1 MCTIFGSIGKNL
13 ASISH
18 GYHRC
23 ANIDYGFSGIETPG
37 DQQSNLTSNRTKC
50 ARNESTIIQTFSST
64 RTTFLLQIN
73 QSAILEVNNVQ
84 DCITDLEA
92 NCCSA
97 KEKMNNNFRE
107 HPLMMSDN

>member
-37 DQQSNLTSNRTKC
+37 DQQSNLTSNCTKC

-64 RTTFLLQIN
+64 KTTYPLQIN
-73 QSAILEVNNVQ
+73 QSTILEVSNVEE
-84 DCITDLEA
+84 LE
-92 NCCSA
+92 
-97 KEKMNNNFRE
+97 MNQQGIK
-107 HPLMMSDN
+107 PYLLSICT

>member
-1 MCTIFGSIGKNL
+1 MCTIFGPIGKNL
-13 ASISH
+13 ASISN

-84 DCITDLEA
+84 DCITDPEA

-97 KEKMNNNFRE
+97 KEKMNNNLGSI
-107 HPLMMSDN
+107 H